1 MFWKPYRV
9 DDSIQL
15 ELLRPEQLYAHF
27 NLIHQYRDHIG
38 AWESWAQQTT
48 LEDQRAYLERK
59 LEEYGRSEGFSAGI
73 WMRETPADPFE
84 LVGNLSCAI
93 QRWQQ
98 SAEIGYW
105 LIPPMTGRGIV
116 TRAAR
121 ATIDHLLG
129 ELGLGRVQISVTEG
143 NFPSRRVAERL
154 GFHLDGILRHETLLN
169 GQWMNRA
176 IYSMLREEWPTS
188 S

>member
-1 MFWKPYRV
+1 MFLRPYEV
-9 DDSIQL
+9 DPSLQL
-15 ELLRPEQLYAHF
+15 EVLRPEHLYPHF
-27 NLIHQYRDHIG
+27 TLINQYRDHIG

-59 LEEYGRSEGFSAGI
+59 LEEYIRGEGFAAGI
-73 WMRETPADPFE
+73 WVRETPDQPLE
-84 LVGNLSCAI
+84 LVGNLSCSI

-105 LIPPMTGRGIV
+105 LIAPMTGRGIV
-116 TRAAR
+116 TRVAR
-121 ATIDHLLG
+121 VVIDHLLL
-129 ELGLGRVQISVTEG
+129 ELGLGRVQICVTEG

-154 GFHLDGILRHETLLN
+154 GFHLDGILRRETLLN

-176 IYSMLREEWPTS
+176 IYSMLREEWLTQS
-188 S
+188 